1 MRDRKGLIGVIV
13 LATTAIL
20 VLLLMRSMVDQ
31 YKDYYNSVAD
41 RKCQEISDNMAKNDY
56 TIIWIGTPYEGL
68 DKYVGDHLV
77 VMSPDDV
84 SMANMP
90 VSNSFHKVQM
100 KDENG
105 VPIKYKS
112 RDEFATN
119 IFIVVN
125 VAEELDPETVEVIRQ
140 CVANTNCELLAI
152 GDVQCRSFRE
162 VLLLPKVDGE
172 EEYFLYNSIV
182 GVDLNYMAYLNNKYT
197 PCQRILRTFYALLP
211 LPRPTPVVVETY
223 SDEDYIMESQTQATL
238 PGAETEPTYVTE
250 YTSDETDP
258 YIYRR
263 EVGETTIV
271 IRGQS

>member
-1 MRDRKGLIGVIV
+1 MRERKGLVGVIV

-41 RKCQEISDNMAKNDY
+41 KKCQEISDNMAKNDY

-77 VMSPDDV
+77 TMSPDEV
-84 SMANMP
+84 SYSNMP
-90 VSNSFHKVQM
+90 VTNSFQKVQM

-105 VPIKYKS
+105 VPIKYKT
-112 RDEFATN
+112 RDEFSTN

-125 VAEELDPETVEVIRQ
+125 VSEELKPETIEVIRQ

-152 GDVQCRSFRE
+152 GGVQCRSFRDA
-162 VLLLPKVDGE
+162 LMLPKADGE
-172 EEYFLYNSIV
+172 EEYFLYNSIA
-182 GVDLNYMAYLNNKYT
+182 GIDLNYMAYLDNKYT
-197 PCQRILRTFYALLP
+197 PCQRILRTFYAMLP
-211 LPRPTPVVVETY
+211 LPRPTTVVVETY
-223 SDEDYIMESQTQATL
+223 SSGDYAVESQTEFTL
-238 PGAETEPTYVTE
+238 PTVQTEPTYVTE
-250 YTSDETDP
+250 YTLDETDP

-263 EVGETTIV
+263 EVGETTII
-271 IRGQS
+271 IRGQY

>member
-1 MRDRKGLIGVIV
+1 MRERKGLIGVIV

-31 YKDYYNSVAD
+31 YRDYYNSVSD
-41 RKCQEISDNMAKNDY
+41 GKCRELAANMESNDY
-56 TIIWIGTPYEGL
+56 TIIWIGTPYDDL

-77 VMSPDDV
+77 VMSPDEV
-84 SMANMP
+84 SMSNMP
-90 VSNSFHKVQM
+90 ICNYFQKVQI

-105 VPIKYKS
+105 VPIKYKT

-125 VAEELDPETVEVIRQ
+125 VTEELKPETIEVIRQ

-152 GDVQCRSFRE
+152 GNVQCECFRE
-162 VLLLPKVDGE
+162 ALLLPKADGE
-172 EEYFLYNSIV
+172 EEYFLYNSIS
-182 GVDLNYMAYLNNKYT
+182 GIDLNFMAYLDDKYE
-197 PCQRILRTFYALLP
+197 PCQRILRTFYARLP
-211 LPRPTPVVVETY
+211 LPKPAPVVVETY
-223 SDEDYIMESQTQATL
+223 SSEAYVVETQPQATL
-238 PGAETEPTYVTE
+238 PTAETEPTYMTE

-258 YIYRR
+258 YIHRF
-263 EVGETTIV
+263 EVGEPTIV